1 MVNSTAGQV
10 DPGVAATVG
19 DAGAV
24 AETRAGQKAIM
35 LAVTVVPFLGVAA
48 AVALL
53 WRSQVGPFDLVLLA
67 VAYLL
72 CSLGITVGFHRML
85 THRAFVAHPALR
97 ATLLALG
104 SMAVQGRAIDWA
116 IDHRA
121 HHAHSDRE
129 GDPHSPH
136 AGFAAGIGGQAR
148 GLVHAHVG
156 WMFHH
161 QRLTDRRR
169 WAKDLIDDPII
180 RFVDRTFLLWALL
193 GFAIPAAAG
202 WLYAGWHGAVT
213 GVLWGG
219 LVRVFVGHHVTW
231 SVNSICHVF
240 GRRPFAADDRS
251 TNNWLLAVPSLGE
264 SWHHNHHVFP
274 SSAYHGLGSQVDI
287 SGACISA
294 LEWLGLATNVRRV
307 TGEQQAR
314 KRRTPS
320 PAGSDSSGRH
330 ADVGATHAA
339 QPE

>member
-10 DPGVAATVG
+10 DPVVAATVG
-19 DAGAV
+19 HGGAV

-48 AVALL
+48 AIVLL
-53 WRSQVGPFDLVLLA
+53 WNSQVGPFDLALLA

-97 ATLLALG
+97 AVLLAFG

-136 AGFAAGIGGQAR
+136 AGFGGGIGGQAR
-148 GLVHAHVG
+148 GLLHAHVG

-161 QRLTDRRR
+161 ERLTDRRR
-169 WAKDLIDDPII
+169 WAKDLLDDPII
-180 RFVDRTFLLWALL
+180 RFIDRTFVPWAVL
-193 GFAIPAAAG
+193 GFVIPAAAG
-202 WLYAGWHGAVT
+202 WLYAGWHGAIT
-213 GVLWGG
+213 GLLWGG
-219 LVRVFVGHHVTW
+219 LVRVFIGHHVTW

-240 GRRPFAADDRS
+240 GRRPFTADDR
-251 TNNWLLAVPSLGE
+251 
-264 SWHHNHHVFP
+264 
-274 SSAYHGLGSQVDI
+274 
-287 SGACISA
+287 
-294 LEWLGLATNVRRV
+294 
-307 TGEQQAR
+307 
-314 KRRTPS
+314 
-320 PAGSDSSGRH
+320 
-330 ADVGATHAA
+330 
-339 QPE
+339 

>member
-1 MVNSTAGQV
+1 
-10 DPGVAATVG
+10 VAP
-19 DAGAV
+19 
-24 AETRAGQKAIM
+24 TRFGQKAIM
-35 LAVTVVPFLGVAA
+35 LAITVVPFLGVMA
-48 AVALL
+48 AVGLL
-53 WRSQVGPFDLVLLA
+53 WNSQVGPFDLALLA
-67 VAYLL
+67 VAYVL
-72 CSLGITVGFHRML
+72 CALGITVGFHRML

-97 ATLLALG
+97 ATLLAFG
-104 SMAVQGRAIDWA
+104 SMAIQGRAIDWA

-169 WAKDLIDDPII
+169 WAKDLVDDPIV

-193 GFAIPAAAG
+193 GFALPAAAG
-202 WLYAGWHGAVT
+202 WLYAGWHGALT
-213 GVLWGG
+213 GLLWGG
-219 LVRVFVGHHVTW
+219 LVRVFIGHHVTW

-240 GRRPFAADDRS
+240 GRRPFAADDHS
-251 TNNWLLAVPSLGE
+251 TNNWLLALPSLGE

-274 SSAYHGLGSQVDI
+274 SSAYHGLGLQLDL

-294 LEWLGLATNVRRV
+294 LERLGLATDVRRASA
-307 TGEQQAR
+307 EQQTR
-314 KRRTPS
+314 KRRKPNPNRVDSPEGEEEGGEKRARRIELPS
-320 PAGSDSSGRH
+320 
-330 ADVGATHAA
+330 
-339 QPE
+339 